1 MVGRAAV
8 KVVGQVV
15 GRWAART
22 VAVGRAAVKV
32 VGKVVG
38 SWAVMMAATMA
49 ATMAVEVG
57 PFHTGSTWGHEHG
70 RRNPG
75 GSMWS

>member
-1 MVGRAAV
+1 V
-8 KVVGQVV
+8 KVVGKVV

-49 ATMAVEVG
+49 VEVG

>member
-1 MVGRAAV
+1 MGCWRTTGQAVAAV
-8 KVVGQVV
+8 
-15 GRWAART
+15 
-22 VAVGRAAVKV
+22 VGRAAVKV
-32 VGKVVG
+32 VGKVEG
-38 SWAVMMAATMA
+38 SWAIMMA

-57 PFHTGSTWGHEHG
+57 PFHTGSTWHHDNG